1 MWLPEIL
8 NTWFIINE
16 KKLWEI
22 SISVEEVDIS
32 SLEHN
37 LDIPYL
43 ERKWTN
49 DWNLTPRELIE
60 NFDIETL
67 HATAVEKSDLKYPIE
82 IYFHKWV
89 WIILDWVHRFTKA
102 IKNWNKTI
110 KVRKISDEI
119 IDIVKRSPEEYKKR
133 RWE

>member
-22 SISVEEVDIS
+22 DIPVDELNISEIEY
-32 SLEHN
+32 N

-43 ERKWTN
+43 EKIWTN
-49 DWNLTPRELIE
+49 DWNLTPRELIK
-60 NFDIETL
+60 NFGIETL
-67 HATAVEKSDLKYPIE
+67 HAAAVEKADLKYPIE

-102 IKNWNKTI
+102 IRSWNKSI

-119 IDIVKRSPEEYKKR
+119 INIVKRSPEEYKKR
-133 RWE
+133 KWE